1 VSVLHSDDFWTYLF
15 TMCHLLYAPIRVLH
29 LADQKIPTMDKL
41 HYYVCQTD
49 ANLLKYISKAQN
61 DAKYCKD
68 TRILSLMNVVSKD
81 IVDEVDEGKDS
92 DDSKEVDN
100 NDNGFVAEASTSSYN
115 NSDASDGDDDADP
128 DVEENVDISFVNKSI
143 GDGTSQ
149 LRQVLL

>member
-1 VSVLHSDDFWTYLF
+1 
-15 TMCHLLYAPIRVLH
+15 
-29 LADQKIPTMDKL
+29 MDKL